1 VGKEPLTEPLPSRPL
16 TRGAKYDIIRYNQ
29 KGGITMRDTVYVT
42 RNKWFDKHVQV
53 EEGTKNLGAE
63 MVRLDGVTYKLA
75 GTGDYNEYR
84 KTWMEAVYR
93 PLTMYTYLEIP
104 QENGTVELEKPTTYW
119 FYEIESVEETD

>member
-1 VGKEPLTEPLPSRPL
+1 
-16 TRGAKYDIIRYNQ
+16 
-29 KGGITMRDTVYVT
+29 MRDTVYVT

-63 MVRLDGVTYKLA
+63 MVRLDGVTYKLV

-93 PLTMYTYLEIP
+93 PLTMYTYQEISNG
-104 QENGTVELEKPTTYW
+104 NGTVSLEKPETYW